1 MGFVE
6 SWHFCL
12 YKMCWNTS
20 KFGCSY
26 LQSEKCKF
34 RFMDTT
40 SSRGNASMNNIVLSE
55 LWLYDNE
62 IIHTRGGIIA
72 PQVPS
77 LRGTRGAIIPPQ
89 VWIISL
95 SYNQS

>member
-1 MGFVE
+1 MF
-6 SWHFCL
+6 
-12 YKMCWNTS
+12 
-20 KFGCSY
+20 
-26 LQSEKCKF
+26 
-34 RFMDTT
+34 T
-40 SSRGNASMNNIVLSE
+40 SSFQLRENFFSNKRSQAFLNNIVLSE

>member
-1 MGFVE
+1 MVFNE
-6 SWHFCL
+6 TL
-12 YKMCWNTS
+12 YLDNTQIEVFEF
-20 KFGCSY
+20 KFLKKIILLSY
-26 LQSEKCKF
+26 
-34 RFMDTT
+34 
-40 SSRGNASMNNIVLSE
+40 

>member
-1 MGFVE
+1 MYEPNILKVIRD
-6 SWHFCL
+6 H
-12 YKMCWNTS
+12 
-20 KFGCSY
+20 
-26 LQSEKCKF
+26 
-34 RFMDTT
+34 
-40 SSRGNASMNNIVLSE
+40 IVLSE

-95 SYNQS
+95 SYNQSSDNSIIFLFKISI

>member
-1 MGFVE
+1 MRSIIASHSTLKDFEFVLT
-6 SWHFCL
+6 FFA
-12 YKMCWNTS
+12 Y
-20 KFGCSY
+20 
-26 LQSEKCKF
+26 
-34 RFMDTT
+34 
-40 SSRGNASMNNIVLSE
+40 NIVLSE

-72 PQVPS
+72 LQVPS

>member
-1 MGFVE
+1 MFCGFGNNI
-6 SWHFCL
+6 
-12 YKMCWNTS
+12 YKDENLLE
-20 KFGCSY
+20 FPIG
-26 LQSEKCKF
+26 
-34 RFMDTT
+34 
-40 SSRGNASMNNIVLSE
+40 NNIVLSE

-62 IIHTRGGIIA
+62 IIHTREGIIA

-77 LRGTRGAIIPPQ
+77 LQGTRGAIIPPQ

>member
-1 MGFVE
+1 MLKVLI
-6 SWHFCL
+6 C
-12 YKMCWNTS
+12 CTS
-20 KFGCSY
+20 
-26 LQSEKCKF
+26 
-34 RFMDTT
+34 T
-40 SSRGNASMNNIVLSE
+40 IVLSE

>member
-1 MGFVE
+1 MAVI
-6 SWHFCL
+6 SV
-12 YKMCWNTS
+12 K
-20 KFGCSY
+20 KKSY
-26 LQSEKCKF
+26 SYF
-34 RFMDTT
+34 H
-40 SSRGNASMNNIVLSE
+40 SIIVLSE

-95 SYNQS
+95 SYNQSSDNSIIFFSI

>member
-1 MGFVE
+1 M
-6 SWHFCL
+6 
-12 YKMCWNTS
+12 
-20 KFGCSY
+20 
-26 LQSEKCKF
+26 
-34 RFMDTT
+34 
-40 SSRGNASMNNIVLSE
+40 
-55 LWLYDNE
+55 YDNE

-95 SYNQS
+95 SYTTKVRIIVLFFLLLV

>member
-1 MGFVE
+1 MQNKLQEQKPKV
-6 SWHFCL
+6 
-12 YKMCWNTS
+12 WN
-20 KFGCSY
+20 K
-26 LQSEKCKF
+26 
-34 RFMDTT
+34 D
-40 SSRGNASMNNIVLSE
+40 NIVLSE

-95 SYNQS
+95 SYNQSSDNSIIFFI

>member
-1 MGFVE
+1 MLCKIVCKKRF
-6 SWHFCL
+6 F
-12 YKMCWNTS
+12 
-20 KFGCSY
+20 
-26 LQSEKCKF
+26 KCKMLKN
-34 RFMDTT
+34 RAALDVSKIM
-40 SSRGNASMNNIVLSE
+40 SYRYSMLLGNIVLSE

-62 IIHTRGGIIA
+62 IIHMRGGIIA

>member
-1 MGFVE
+1 MI
-6 SWHFCL
+6 
-12 YKMCWNTS
+12 MI
-20 KFGCSY
+20 
-26 LQSEKCKF
+26 
-34 RFMDTT
+34 RF
-40 SSRGNASMNNIVLSE
+40 MNNIVLSE

-95 SYNQS
+95 SYNQSSDNSIIFFI